1 MKICGQTYVELDAT
15 LENLE
20 EILEYLKEN
29 LWTFRRKIGTFKRL
43 KIDAGLEHLEEISLI
58 NLKIILDIFVHT
70 QPESLCWTN
79 MSTLGPYCF
88 RNHPV

>member
-58 NLKIILDIFVHT
+58 NLYSVLF
-70 QPESLCWTN
+70 
-79 MSTLGPYCF
+79 M
-88 RNHPV
+88 

>member
-58 NLKIILDIFVHT
+58 NLKSMYYLQRT
-70 QPESLCWTN
+70 QSDWD
-79 MSTLGPYCF
+79 
-88 RNHPV
+88 

>member
-1 MKICGQTYVELDAT
+1 MKICGQTSVELDAT
-15 LENLE
+15 LENIE

-58 NLKIILDIFVHT
+58 NLLSMLTTRLRSPDWPG
-70 QPESLCWTN
+70 QAQRRP
-79 MSTLGPYCF
+79 TLYE
-88 RNHPV
+88 